1 MNNKRNI
8 TQSEN
13 LKNTINE
20 RMQNFMFNPYT
31 FQKRNGFKIASINDF
46 GLSSNNHEIDNQIH
60 TNHSTHHSPHQS
72 NSQFYQQNNYHQENT
87 SSFMFDNNKKFNKMK
102 KNTNDRQTNY
112 NSLSRNLDLSNK
124 KFVPFYEHR
133 PIDTTQEYLE
143 DPKEYS

>member
-1 MNNKRNI
+1 
-8 TQSEN
+8 
-13 LKNTINE
+13 
-20 RMQNFMFNPYT
+20 MFNPYT
-31 FQKRNGFKIASINDF
+31 FQKRNSFKTASINDF
-46 GLSSNNHEIDNQIH
+46 GISSNKQEIDNQIH
-60 TNHSTHHSPHQS
+60 THHSTHQS